1 MYEYKVFKCNL
12 GTLTLTE
19 ELEDILNDYG
29 KEGWRISNII
39 SNIKGSGNVLFSSVD
54 GNQATIILERI
65 NKD

>member
-1 MYEYKVFKCNL
+1 MYEYKVFKWNL
-12 GTLTLTE
+12 STLTLTE

-39 SNIKGSGNVLFSSVD
+39 SNIKGSANVLFSSVD

>member
-1 MYEYKVFKCNL
+1 MYEYKVFKWNL
-12 GTLTLTE
+12 STLTLTE

-54 GNQATIILERI
+54 GNQETIILERI

>member
-1 MYEYKVFKCNL
+1 MYEYKVFKWNL
-12 GTLTLTE
+12 STLTLTE

>member
-54 GNQATIILERI
+54 GNQVTIILERI